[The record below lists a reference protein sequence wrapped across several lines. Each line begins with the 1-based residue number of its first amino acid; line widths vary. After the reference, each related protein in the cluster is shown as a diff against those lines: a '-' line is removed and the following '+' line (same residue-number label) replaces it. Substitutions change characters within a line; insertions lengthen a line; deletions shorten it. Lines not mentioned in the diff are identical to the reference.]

1 MVFVL
6 DGKLALGLSASIV
19 LESMVLMFS
28 VRIIM
33 AEEGPEH
40 VDKSAYL
47 NFRTNP
53 QPHEDL
59 FAISE

>member
-1 MVFVL
+1 MT
-6 DGKLALGLSASIV
+6 
-19 LESMVLMFS
+19 LMFF
-28 VRIIM
+28 VRTIM